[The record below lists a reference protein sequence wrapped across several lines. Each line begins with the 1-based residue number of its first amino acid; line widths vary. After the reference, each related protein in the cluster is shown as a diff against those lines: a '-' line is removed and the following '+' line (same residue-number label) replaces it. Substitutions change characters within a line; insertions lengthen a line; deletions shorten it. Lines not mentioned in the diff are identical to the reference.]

1 MEALEIAMNGQGRI
15 TIPSKLRKELNLKP
29 DTPLVIVVE
38 NNKLIIQDRQALEQ
52 EMNTFFKVQKERL
65 GLTDSNEV
73 DRFIAERR
81 LAASKE

>member
-1 MEALEIAMNGQGRI
+1 MEALEIAMNDQGRI

-29 DTPLVIVVE
+29 DSPLVIVVE

-52 EMNTFFKVQKERL
+52 EMNTFFKAQKERL